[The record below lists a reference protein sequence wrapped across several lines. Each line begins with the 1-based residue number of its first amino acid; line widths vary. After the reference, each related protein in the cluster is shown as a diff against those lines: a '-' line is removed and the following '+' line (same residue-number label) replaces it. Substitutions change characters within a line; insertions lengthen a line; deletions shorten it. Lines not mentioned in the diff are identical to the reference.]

1 MLSALQNIDV
11 VRRRYSSDANFILV
25 QVDDANKRYQQLI
38 DKEIVVRNRTKEQGC
53 NNCLRF
59 TIGTPEENTK
69 LLTVLKSLT

>member
-1 MLSALQNIDV
+1 MEL
-11 VRRRYSSDANFILV
+11 ILRTTV
-25 QVDDANKRYQQLI
+25 LPLNKVIITDKQLI